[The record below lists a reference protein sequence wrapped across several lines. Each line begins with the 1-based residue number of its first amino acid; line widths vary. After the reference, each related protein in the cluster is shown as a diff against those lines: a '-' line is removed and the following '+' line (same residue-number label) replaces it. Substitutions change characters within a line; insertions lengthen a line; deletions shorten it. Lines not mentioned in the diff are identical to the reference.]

1 MSAPQTMKS
10 IGSMLNQDSMVPVVC
25 PVHGT
30 FTVPALLDSRAVACP
45 SCAKEA
51 IEATVAQK
59 AQEQAVTRREARNR
73 AAVYH
78 SGVPDRFK
86 SKTFE
91 DYEAE
96 TEKQQWVLKV
106 CRAYATRFDE
116 RFAVGGGLVLCGKPG
131 TGKTH
136 LSTSI
141 CNHLIAQGRS
151 ALFASVMAA
160 VRRVNETYQRGST
173 ETMQQ
178 VLARFFEPDLLVLDE
193 IGLQRG
199 SDNEY
204 LVLYEIING
213 RYERV
218 KPTILISNLDEAAM
232 TQYVGDRV
240 MDRMREGGGVV
251 LAFDWES
258 KRKDVKT
265 ASRDMPAWVS
275 AK

>member
-1 MSAPQTMKS
+1 MSEHQQTQS
-10 IGSMLNQDSMVPVVC
+10 IGSMMQIETKEGFC
-25 PVHGT
+25 QKHGPYT
-30 FTVPALLDSRAVACP
+30 GTLLFGRLSACP
-45 SCAKEA
+45 SCVKEDLASSAQQSAKE
-51 IEATVAQK
+51 
-59 AQEQAVTRREARNR
+59 QAAARREARNR
-73 AAVYH
+73 ATVYN

-86 SKTFE
+86 SKTFD

-106 CRAYATRFDE
+106 CRAYAARFDE

-141 CNHLIAQGRS
+141 CNHLTAQGRS
-151 ALFASVMAA
+151 ALFASVMTA

-178 VLARFFEPDLLVLDE
+178 ALARFFEPDLLVLDE
-193 IGLQRG
+193 VGLQRG

-232 TQYVGDRV
+232 TQFVGDRV